1 MVKLPDAAEK
11 VPLMFQAQTKGRS
24 QLNFIKKLKD
34 PTDIQ
39 DVERWTNEWIERTY
53 EKAPMFGRGVET
65 KEYTFNWRFVTNC
78 GQDDIIRPVIGAKG
92 WPFYPGSSMK
102 GAFRRV
108 CTSEQIELYCGKELA
123 GGEFAPGLLRFHG
136 GYPVDAEWQDNLVD
150 IVHPQQGW
158 QVQTSQKPGGE
169 SAFSLISLWEPTFQ
183 FGISSNQ
190 PESTNWDEVWKLWEE
205 AISYGLGCRVSAGYG
220 QINESTNK
228 PAYSVSIKG
237 QGIAPK
243 LLYKDATPEF
253 RPNIFKAAIR
263 GHALRIFGSLT
274 NGSNAESLVED
285 LFGGVTGDGKVG
297 LFQMSFQKL
306 NPSSELERFEEGR
319 GEDVYDVKG
328 RLNWYRT
335 RILNDEQKKS
345 SFKLIANLT
354 RFAMFFGGFGK
365 SWRRADHR
373 LFYPEYY
380 NGRERKSLIGCHW
393 EWMKDSLDKNY
404 SVFKVEK
411 VGDFIEKVRDAAS
424 EWMKLQGIN
433 PTQNNY
439 AKWRES
445 FHPNNVQVWG
455 RIATDEKD
463 SLAIKWLHQP
473 YYQQQSIKN
482 RDLTGKMGTIGRLW
496 HRMYRLPKAIPN
508 PETKE
513 IKFSFTRSY
522 LEILTFFP
530 DTSDTTRQ
538 FINYLENQQDS
549 FQKLWGN

>member
-1 MVKLPDAAEK
+1 MVKLPNAADK

-24 QLNFIKKLKD
+24 QLDYIKNKKD
-34 PTDIQ
+34 LAENEVPNI
-39 DVERWTNEWIERTY
+39 ERWTNEWIERTD
-53 EKAPMFGRGVET
+53 EKAPQFGEGVQI

-123 GGEFAPGLLRFHG
+123 GGDFEPGLLRFHG
-136 GYPVDAEWQDNLVD
+136 GYPVDIEWQDNLVD
-150 IVHPQQGW
+150 IVHPQQES
-158 QVQTSQKPGGE
+158 QVQTSIKT
-169 SAFSLISLWEPTFQ
+169 SAFPLISLWEPTFQ
-183 FGISSNQ
+183 FGISSTQ

-205 AISYGLGCRVSAGYG
+205 AISQGLGCRVSAGYG

-253 RPNIFKAAIR
+253 RPNIFKASIR

-274 NGSNAESLVED
+274 NESNAETLVED

-297 LFQMSFQKL
+297 LFQMSFQIL
-306 NPSSELERFEEGR
+306 NPNSELKRFEEGY

-335 RILNDEQKKS
+335 RTLDEEQKKS
-345 SFKLIANLT
+345 SFKLITHLT
-354 RFAMFFGGFGK
+354 RFAMVFGGFGK
-365 SWRRADHR
+365 SWRRAHHD
-373 LFYPEYY
+373 LFYPQYY
-380 NGRERKSLIGCHW
+380 NRENKSLIGCHW
-393 EWMKDSLDKNY
+393 EWMPDSLNKNY
-404 SVFKVEK
+404 SVLKVEK
-411 VGDFIEKVRDAAS
+411 VGEFIDRVRNAAI

-433 PTQNNY
+433 PTPNKY
-439 AKWRES
+439 SKWRES

-455 RIATDEKD
+455 RIASD
-463 SLAIKWLHQP
+463 SEDSQAIEWLHKP
-473 YYQQQSIKN
+473 YYEQQSIKGTS
-482 RDLTGKMGTIGRLW
+482 LTGKMSQIGKLW
-496 HRMYRLPKAIPN
+496 HRMYPLSKEVIVRQTQEKKVISTNKYL
-508 PETKE
+508 ELLTLFSDDSLSTKLF
-513 IKFSFTRSY
+513 ISY
-522 LEILTFFP
+522 LH
-530 DTSDTTRQ
+530 
-538 FINYLENQQDS
+538 NQQSD